1 MTRFPQLT
9 GQLAKAGVAAALFLL
24 GCATEGR
31 GRVEPVETASVS
43 VISRDVARNSEDVV
57 NAHLRRFSVSR
68 GDAGESSPPSGDEG
82 ISERVSSLD
91 AALPAS
97 FAGMWDYDP
106 EVGGHAF
113 DLCGYLVIEE
123 PYVHVLATETG
134 YRPLPNDMHQE
145 LPRRGDGDVLYFML
159 MLPHAQTRYDPSTR
173 SLWVNGDG
181 PFADGDHVSAVGVR
195 GTAADLDADSVHE
208 RLPWR
213 TMGMLRAEDEFGCN
227 DSPRTRADRAVEAV
241 PSLAE
246 APPAV
251 FEGMWDHDPADGGDM
266 AELCGYLIIEEPYV
280 HVLQTER
287 DWGQGTDPGLA
298 RSESGSLLYSM
309 LMLPRPGTRY
319 DVATR
324 SLWVYD
330 EGPMTDGD
338 HVSVGGGVGRR
349 QPDWPGPNV
358 HQRGLW
364 QTNSMGPTDYPC

>member
-1 MTRFPQLT
+1 MRRFPRLT
-9 GQLAKAGVAAALFLL
+9 GQLAKVGMAAALFLL

-31 GRVEPVETASVS
+31 STVEPVETESVL
-43 VISRDVARNSEDVV
+43 VIPRDVARNSEDVV
-57 NAHLRRFSVSR
+57 NAQLQRFSISW

-82 ISERVSSLD
+82 ISGQVPSL
-91 AALPAS
+91 ASALPAT
-97 FAGMWDYDP
+97 FEGVWDYDP
-106 EVGGHAF
+106 AEGGHAF
-113 DLCGYLVIEE
+113 GLCGYLVIEE
-123 PYVHVLATETG
+123 PYVHVLATETD
-134 YRPLPNDMHQE
+134 YRTVPNDMHQE
-145 LPRRGDGDVLYFML
+145 LPRRGDGDLLYFML
-159 MLPHAQTRYDPSTR
+159 LLPRAQTRYDAESR
-173 SLWVNGDG
+173 SLWVDDGG
-181 PFADGDHVSAVGVR
+181 PFTDGDHVLAWGVR
-195 GTAADLDADSVHE
+195 GSLADPRSGSVHE

-213 TMGMLRAEDEFGCN
+213 TMGMRSAEDEYGCN
-227 DSPRTRADRAVEAV
+227 DSPRTRADRAVETL

-246 APPAV
+246 AQPAA

-280 HVLQTER
+280 HVLETER
-287 DWGQGTDPGLA
+287 DWGQDTDPGLA
-298 RSESGSLLYSM
+298 RSDNGNLLYSM

-319 DVATR
+319 DPATR

-364 QTNSMGPTDYPC
+364 QANGMGPADYPC